1 MNPDVPKE
9 LTDFIVGMYCQ
20 IRKESRDDPNA
31 STFTSARTLLAV
43 MRLSTALARLR
54 LVQQVEKEDVQE
66 ALRLMEMSKD
76 SLKQQQYEGTRRK
89 KITDE
94 IYDFI
99 RKMAAGAKTLK
110 IQEIKERYK
119 QKFNYCN
126 LMGGQFHKFNFIIK
140 LVVS

>member
-1 MNPDVPKE
+1 
-9 LTDFIVGMYCQ
+9 
-20 IRKESRDDPNA
+20 
-31 STFTSARTLLAV
+31 
-43 MRLSTALARLR
+43 
-54 LVQQVEKEDVQE
+54 
-66 ALRLMEMSKD
+66 MEMSKD

-119 QKFNYCN
+119 QKFNYRN
-126 LMGGQFHKFNFIIK
+126 LMGGQFNKFNFIIK

>member
-1 MNPDVPKE
+1 
-9 LTDFIVGMYCQ
+9 
-20 IRKESRDDPNA
+20 
-31 STFTSARTLLAV
+31 
-43 MRLSTALARLR
+43 
-54 LVQQVEKEDVQE
+54 
-66 ALRLMEMSKD
+66 MEMSKD

-119 QKFNYCN
+119 QKFNYFN
-126 LMGGQFHKFNFIIK
+126 LIWGQFNKDQI
-140 LVVS
+140 LL